1 MVVLPVS
8 EAVVLVAVVSV
19 PLPVLSVLADS
30 VLEADSVLV
39 AVRLVVTLGR
49 QGEALARGTAKTA
62 RTAVKTLA
70 EGIVV

>member
-19 PLPVLSVLADS
+19 PLPVPLVLADS
-30 VLEADSVLV
+30 VEEADSVLE

-49 QGEALARGTAKTA
+49 QGEALARGTASAA

-70 EGIVV
+70 EGIIV